1 MLWLTCLRFQETSS
15 TKKLEIRME
24 SSCSGG
30 KQLFLDREANAQ
42 HSDGWRR
49 TYKSFSLSVADL
61 YDQPLQ
67 VNGKNTPIT

>member
-1 MLWLTCLRFQETSS
+1 
-15 TKKLEIRME
+15 ME
-24 SSCSGG
+24 SSCVGG

-42 HSDGWRR
+42 HSGGWRG

-67 VNGKNTPIT
+67 VNGKNTTIT